1 MRVLIVENS
10 AIIAMHFAK
19 LVTELGHEVCA
30 CVASASDAIAQAV
43 ARKPDVVIMDLRLAK
58 GSSGVDAARAL
69 YERHALRCIF
79 VSGNLDEPT
88 RAALLPY
95 DPIDFLDKP
104 ILPLLLQRALKK
116 ADGLTGL

>member
-1 MRVLIVENS
+1 MMRVLIVENS
-10 AIIAMHFAK
+10 AIIAMHLAK
-19 LVTELGHEVCA
+19 LVADLGHKICA

-43 ARKPDVVIMDLRLAK
+43 ALKPDVVIMDLRLAK

-79 VSGNLDEPT
+79 VSGNLDEST

-95 DPIDFLDKP
+95 DPIDFLGKP
-104 ILPLLLQRALKK
+104 ILPLLLQRALKRPK
-116 ADGLTGL
+116 V